1 MSAMDAF
8 QLMSDV
14 EVKFKRG
21 IFDQTDFG
29 VFCVTFNTPNIAL
42 KNLVFMYVKH
52 AIASD
57 FS

>member
-42 KNLVFMYVKH
+42 KNYSLLTVVQ
-52 AIASD
+52 
-57 FS
+57 